1 MRKKRKEQLCRIC
14 KKRPVWI
21 GGDVKNPG
29 RVCKKCYHAHVW
41 PEQMARRGQKVQGA
55 LTPEQNKRVV
65 KRQEPSKEL
74 RPVHDKRWQRAKARF
89 QLSSEEVAMAQATN
103 FTPIRMDHLATGS
116 RRSGKEK
123 LPQTATPDEI
133 ELIKRVIRGRDAMH
147 LKRNRERS
155 GMAKLSVPDAPP
167 GCRRSVTVECARA
180 GLMLDE
186 VVQALLEARF
196 PRKAAAA

>member
-1 MRKKRKEQLCRIC
+1 M
-14 KKRPVWI
+14 
-21 GGDVKNPG
+21 VK
-29 RVCKKCYHAHVW
+29 
-41 PEQMARRGQKVQGA
+41 QK
-55 LTPEQNKRVV
+55 
-65 KRQEPSKEL
+65 EPSKEL
-74 RPVHDKRWQRAKARF
+74 RPVHDKRWKRAKARF
-89 QLSSEEVAMAQATN
+89 QLSPEELAMAQATN

-133 ELIKRVIRGRDAMH
+133 ELIKRVIRERYAMH

-155 GMAKLSVPDAPP
+155 GMAKLTVLMPP
-167 GCRRSVTVECARA
+167 GVKAHVTVECARA

>member
-1 MRKKRKEQLCRIC
+1 MGKKRKERLCRIC

-29 RVCKKCYHAHVW
+29 PVCKKCYHAHVW
-41 PEQMARRGQKVQGA
+41 PERQRRRGQIVQGA
-55 LTPEQNKRVV
+55 ATPEQKRVV
-65 KRQEPSKEL
+65 KQKEPSDEL
-74 RPVHDKRWQRAKARF
+74 RPSLNKRWNLAKARF
-89 QLSSEEVAMAQATN
+89 QLSSEELAMAQATN

-123 LPQTATPDEI
+123 LPRTATADQI
-133 ELIKRVIRGRDAMH
+133 EMIKRVIRERYAIRG
-147 LKRNRERS
+147 KRNQQRG
-155 GMAKLSVPDAPP
+155 GMAKLTVLITPEVKAH
-167 GCRRSVTVECARA
+167 VTVECARE

-196 PRKAAAA
+196 PRNAAAA

>member
-1 MRKKRKEQLCRIC
+1 MSKKRKEQLCRIC

-41 PEQMARRGQKVQGA
+41 PERMARRGQIVQGA
-55 LTPEQNKRVV
+55 PTPEQKRVV
-65 KRQEPSKEL
+65 KQQEPSKEL

-133 ELIKRVIRGRDAMH
+133 ELIKRVIRERYAMH

-155 GMAKLSVPDAPP
+155 AMAKLTVLMPP
-167 GCRRSVTVECARA
+167 GVKAHVTVECARE